1 MPPTHRRESERAM
14 SHHEQSE
21 FNSGHGVHQHT
32 PNNLNSHVRSS
43 FSSPQKQVIR
53 EQRSVIRWSLLHI
66 ATAVCLIVG
75 IYYGRAYIRMPD
87 RVIVVDE
94 AGSIYRGS
102 SENVLCRETAENIAR
117 RCAFAFLDRSFEHDH
132 WQLCEA
138 LFGRSAQKSLSD
150 IIRKSKDEFRE
161 QKIRQLPEIRKVELL
176 PLSDEP
182 EQCLAFVYGTLHRT
196 GVYMKIPYSQ
206 KLKFTLG
213 LRLVRSPDEKA
224 FPLRVLR
231 MTYEEKSI
239 FDNKTTGEDGAK

>member
-1 MPPTHRRESERAM
+1 M

-150 IIRKSKDEFRE
+150 IIRKSKDEFTE
-161 QKIRQLPEIRKVELL
+161 QKIRQLPEIRKVGLL
-176 PLSDEP
+176 PLSDAP
-182 EQCLAFVYGTLHRT
+182 GQCLAFVYGTLHRT

>member
-1 MPPTHRRESERAM
+1 MSNHER
-14 SHHEQSE
+14 SE

-32 PNNLNSHVRSS
+32 PNNPNFHVRSS
-43 FSSPQKQVIR
+43 FSPTEQVGR

-75 IYYGRAYIRMPD
+75 IYYGREYMRMPD

-102 SENVLCRETAENIAR
+102 SENVLCKETAENIAR

-150 IIRKSKDEFRE
+150 IIRKSKDEFTE

-176 PLSDEP
+176 PLSDAP
-182 EQCLAFVYGTLHRT
+182 GQCLAFVYGTLHRT

-231 MTYEEKSI
+231 MTYEEKTI

>member
-1 MPPTHRRESERAM
+1 MKHD
-14 SHHEQSE
+14 
-21 FNSGHGVHQHT
+21 
-32 PNNLNSHVRSS
+32 
-43 FSSPQKQVIR
+43 SPAKQVIR

-75 IYYGRAYIRMPD
+75 IYYAREYMRMPD

-94 AGSIYRGS
+94 AGSIYLGN
-102 SENVLCRETAENIAR
+102 SENVLCKETAENIAR

-150 IIRKSKDEFRE
+150 IIRKSKDEFTE

-176 PLSDEP
+176 PLSDAP
-182 EQCLAFVYGTLHRT
+182 GQCLAFVYGTLHRT

-213 LRLVRSPDEKA
+213 LRLVRSPEEKA

>member
-1 MPPTHRRESERAM
+1 MKHD
-14 SHHEQSE
+14 
-21 FNSGHGVHQHT
+21 
-32 PNNLNSHVRSS
+32 
-43 FSSPQKQVIR
+43 SPAKQVIR

-75 IYYGRAYIRMPD
+75 IYYGREYMRMPD

-102 SENVLCRETAENIAR
+102 SENVLCKETADDIAR
-117 RCAFAFLDRSFEHDH
+117 RCALAFLDRSFEHDH
-132 WQLCEA
+132 RQLCEA

-150 IIRKSKDEFRE
+150 IIRKSKDEFTE

-176 PLSDEP
+176 SLSDAP
-182 EQCLAFVYGTLHRT
+182 GQCLAFVYGTLHRT

-239 FDNKTTGEDGAK
+239 FDNKTTGQDGAK

>member
-1 MPPTHRRESERAM
+1 MPPTHRRESEKAM
-14 SHHEQSE
+14 SNHERSE

-32 PNNLNSHVRSS
+32 PNNPNSHVRSS

-75 IYYGRAYIRMPD
+75 IYYGREYMRMPD

-102 SENVLCRETAENIAR
+102 SENVLCKETAENIAR
-117 RCAFAFLDRSFEHDH
+117 RCAFAFL
-132 WQLCEA
+132 
-138 LFGRSAQKSLSD
+138 SAQKSLSD
-150 IIRKSKDEFRE
+150 IIRKSKDEFTE

-176 PLSDEP
+176 PLSDAP
-182 EQCLAFVYGTLHRT
+182 GQCLAFVYGTLHRT

>member
-32 PNNLNSHVRSS
+32 PNNPNSHVRSS

-75 IYYGRAYIRMPD
+75 IYYGRAYIRMAD

>member
-1 MPPTHRRESERAM
+1 MPPTHRRESEKAM
-14 SHHEQSE
+14 SNHERSE

-32 PNNLNSHVRSS
+32 PNNPNSHVRSS
-43 FSSPQKQVIR
+43 FSPPQKQVIR

-102 SENVLCRETAENIAR
+102 SENVLCRESAENIAR

>member
-1 MPPTHRRESERAM
+1 M

-32 PNNLNSHVRSS
+32 PNNPNSHVRSS

>member
-14 SHHEQSE
+14 THHEQSE

-32 PNNLNSHVRSS
+32 PNNPNSHVRSS
-43 FSSPQKQVIR
+43 FSFPQKQVIR

-102 SENVLCRETAENIAR
+102 CENVLCRETAENIAR
-117 RCAFAFLDRSFEHDH
+117 RCVFAFLDRSFEHDH

-239 FDNKTTGEDGAK
+239 FDNKTAGQDGAK

>member
-1 MPPTHRRESERAM
+1 MKHD
-14 SHHEQSE
+14 
-21 FNSGHGVHQHT
+21 
-32 PNNLNSHVRSS
+32 
-43 FSSPQKQVIR
+43 SPAKQVIR

-75 IYYGRAYIRMPD
+75 IYYGREYMRMPD

-102 SENVLCRETAENIAR
+102 SENVLCKETAENIAR

-138 LFGRSAQKSLSD
+138 LFGRSAQKALSD
-150 IIRKSKDEFRE
+150 IIRKSKDEFTE
-161 QKIRQLPEIRKVELL
+161 QKIRQFPEIRKVELL
-176 PLSDEP
+176 PLSDAP
-182 EQCLAFVYGTLHRT
+182 GQCLAFVYGTLHRT

-224 FPLRVLR
+224 FPLRVLS

-239 FDNKTTGEDGAK
+239 FDNKTTGQDGAK

>member
-1 MPPTHRRESERAM
+1 MKHD
-14 SHHEQSE
+14 
-21 FNSGHGVHQHT
+21 
-32 PNNLNSHVRSS
+32 
-43 FSSPQKQVIR
+43 SPAKQVIR

-75 IYYGRAYIRMPD
+75 IYYGREYMRMPD

-94 AGSIYRGS
+94 AGSIYHGS

-117 RCAFAFLDRSFEHDH
+117 RCVFAFLDRSFEHDH

-150 IIRKSKDEFRE
+150 IIRKSKDEFTE

-176 PLSDEP
+176 PLSDAP
-182 EQCLAFVYGTLHRT
+182 GQCLAFVYGTLHRT

-213 LRLVRSPDEKA
+213 LRLVRSPDEKT

>member
-1 MPPTHRRESERAM
+1 M

-32 PNNLNSHVRSS
+32 PNNPNSHVRSS

-94 AGSIYRGS
+94 AGSIYCGS
-102 SENVLCRETAENIAR
+102 SENVLCRESAENIAR

>member
-1 MPPTHRRESERAM
+1 MKHD
-14 SHHEQSE
+14 
-21 FNSGHGVHQHT
+21 
-32 PNNLNSHVRSS
+32 
-43 FSSPQKQVIR
+43 SPAKQVIR

-75 IYYGRAYIRMPD
+75 IYYGREYMRMPD

-102 SENVLCRETAENIAR
+102 SENVLCKETAENIAR

-138 LFGRSAQKSLSD
+138 LFGRSAQKALSD
-150 IIRKSKDEFRE
+150 IIRKSKDEFTE

-176 PLSDEP
+176 PLSDAP
-182 EQCLAFVYGTLHRT
+182 GQCLAFVYGTLHRT

-231 MTYEEKSI
+231 ITYEEKSI
-239 FDNKTTGEDGAK
+239 FDNKTAGQDGAK

>member
-14 SHHEQSE
+14 SNHERSE

-32 PNNLNSHVRSS
+32 PNNPNFHVRSS
-43 FSSPQKQVIR
+43 FSPTEQVGR

-75 IYYGRAYIRMPD
+75 IYYGHEYMRMPD

-102 SENVLCRETAENIAR
+102 SENVLCKETAENIAR

-150 IIRKSKDEFRE
+150 IIRKSKDEFTE

-176 PLSDEP
+176 PLSDAP
-182 EQCLAFVYGTLHRT
+182 GQCLAFVYGTLHRT

-213 LRLVRSPDEKA
+213 LRLVCSPDEKA

-231 MTYEEKSI
+231 MTYEEKSV

>member
-1 MPPTHRRESERAM
+1 MSNHER
-14 SHHEQSE
+14 SE

-32 PNNLNSHVRSS
+32 PNNPNSHVRSS

-138 LFGRSAQKSLSD
+138 LFGRSAQKSLSA
-150 IIRKSKDEFRE
+150 IIRESKDEFRE

-176 PLSDEP
+176 PLSDAP
-182 EQCLAFVYGTLHRT
+182 GQCLAFVYGTLHRT

-239 FDNKTTGEDGAK
+239 FDNKTTGQDGAK

>member
-1 MPPTHRRESERAM
+1 MT
-14 SHHEQSE
+14 HHEQSE

-32 PNNLNSHVRSS
+32 PNNPNSHVRSS

>member
-14 SHHEQSE
+14 THHEQSE

-32 PNNLNSHVRSS
+32 PNNPNSHVRSS

-53 EQRSVIRWSLLHI
+53 EQCSVIRWSLLHI

-150 IIRKSKDEFRE
+150 IIRKSKNEFRE

-231 MTYEEKSI
+231 MTYEEKSV

>member
-1 MPPTHRRESERAM
+1 MT
-14 SHHEQSE
+14 HHEQSE

-32 PNNLNSHVRSS
+32 PNNPNSHVRSS

-231 MTYEEKSI
+231 MTYEEKSV

>member
-14 SHHEQSE
+14 THHEQSE

-32 PNNLNSHVRSS
+32 PNNPNSHVRSS
-43 FSSPQKQVIR
+43 FSFPQKQVIR

-117 RCAFAFLDRSFEHDH
+117 RCTFAFLDRSFEHDH
-132 WQLCEA
+132 RQLCEA

-239 FDNKTTGEDGAK
+239 FDNKTTGQDSVK

>member
-1 MPPTHRRESERAM
+1 MPPTHRRESKRAM

-32 PNNLNSHVRSS
+32 PNNPNSHVRSS

-102 SENVLCRETAENIAR
+102 SENVLCRESAENIAR

>member
-1 MPPTHRRESERAM
+1 MT
-14 SHHEQSE
+14 HHEQSE

-32 PNNLNSHVRSS
+32 PNNPNSHVRSS

-176 PLSDEP
+176 PLSNEP

>member
-1 MPPTHRRESERAM
+1 MKHD
-14 SHHEQSE
+14 
-21 FNSGHGVHQHT
+21 
-32 PNNLNSHVRSS
+32 
-43 FSSPQKQVIR
+43 SPAKQVIR
-53 EQRSVIRWSLLHI
+53 ENRSVIRWSLLHI

-75 IYYGRAYIRMPD
+75 IYYGREYMRMPD

-102 SENVLCRETAENIAR
+102 SENALCKETAENIAR

-150 IIRKSKDEFRE
+150 IIRKSKDEFTE

-176 PLSDEP
+176 PLSDAP
-182 EQCLAFVYGTLHRT
+182 GQCLAFVYGTLHRT

-239 FDNKTTGEDGAK
+239 FDNKTTGQDGAK

>member
-14 SHHEQSE
+14 SNHERSE

-32 PNNLNSHVRSS
+32 PNNPNSHVRSS
-43 FSSPQKQVIR
+43 FSPTEQVGR

-75 IYYGRAYIRMPD
+75 IYYGREYMRMPD

-102 SENVLCRETAENIAR
+102 SENVLCKETAENIAR

-132 WQLCEA
+132 RQLCEA

-150 IIRKSKDEFRE
+150 IIRKSKDEFTE

-176 PLSDEP
+176 PLSGAP
-182 EQCLAFVYGTLHRT
+182 GQCLAFVYGTLHRT

-239 FDNKTTGEDGAK
+239 FDNKPTGQDGAK

>member
-1 MPPTHRRESERAM
+1 MT
-14 SHHEQSE
+14 HHEQSE

-32 PNNLNSHVRSS
+32 PNNPNSHVRSS

-66 ATAVCLIVG
+66 ATAVCMIVG

-117 RCAFAFLDRSFEHDH
+117 RCVFAFLDRSFEHDH

>member
-14 SHHEQSE
+14 THHEQSE
-21 FNSGHGVHQHT
+21 FNSGHGGHQHT
-32 PNNLNSHVRSS
+32 PNNPNSHVRSS

-53 EQRSVIRWSLLHI
+53 EQCSVIRWSLLHI

-150 IIRKSKDEFRE
+150 IIRKSKNEFRE

>member
-1 MPPTHRRESERAM
+1 M

-32 PNNLNSHVRSS
+32 PNNPNSHVRSS
-43 FSSPQKQVIR
+43 FSPTEQVLR

-75 IYYGRAYIRMPD
+75 IYYGREYMRMPD
-87 RVIVVDE
+87 RVIVVDG

-102 SENVLCRETAENIAR
+102 SENVLCKETAENIAR

-138 LFGRSAQKSLSD
+138 LFGRSAQKALSD
-150 IIRKSKDEFRE
+150 IIRKSKDEFTE

-176 PLSDEP
+176 PLSDAP
-182 EQCLAFVYGTLHRT
+182 GQCLAFVYGTLHRT

-239 FDNKTTGEDGAK
+239 FDNKTAGQDGAK

>member
-1 MPPTHRRESERAM
+1 M

-32 PNNLNSHVRSS
+32 PNNPNSHVRSS

-231 MTYEEKSI
+231 MTYEEKSV

>member
-1 MPPTHRRESERAM
+1 MSNHER
-14 SHHEQSE
+14 SE

-32 PNNLNSHVRSS
+32 PNNPNFHVRSS
-43 FSSPQKQVIR
+43 FSPTEQVGR

-75 IYYGRAYIRMPD
+75 IYYGHEYMRMPD

-102 SENVLCRETAENIAR
+102 SENVLCKETAENIAR

-132 WQLCEA
+132 RQLCEA

-150 IIRKSKDEFRE
+150 IIRKSKDEFTE

-176 PLSDEP
+176 PLSDAP
-182 EQCLAFVYGTLHRT
+182 GQCLAFVYGTLHRT

-231 MTYEEKSI
+231 MTYEEKTI

>member
-1 MPPTHRRESERAM
+1 MKHD
-14 SHHEQSE
+14 
-21 FNSGHGVHQHT
+21 
-32 PNNLNSHVRSS
+32 
-43 FSSPQKQVIR
+43 SPATQVIR

-75 IYYGRAYIRMPD
+75 IYYSREYMRMPD

-102 SENVLCRETAENIAR
+102 SENVLCKETAENIAR

-150 IIRKSKDEFRE
+150 IIRKSKDEFTE

-176 PLSDEP
+176 PLSDAP
-182 EQCLAFVYGTLHRT
+182 GQCLAFVYGTLHRT

-239 FDNKTTGEDGAK
+239 FDNKTTGQDGAK

>member
-1 MPPTHRRESERAM
+1 MKHD
-14 SHHEQSE
+14 
-21 FNSGHGVHQHT
+21 
-32 PNNLNSHVRSS
+32 
-43 FSSPQKQVIR
+43 SPAKQVIR

-75 IYYGRAYIRMPD
+75 IYYGREYMRMPD

-102 SENVLCRETAENIAR
+102 SENVLCKETAENIAR

-138 LFGRSAQKSLSD
+138 LFGRSAQKALSD
-150 IIRKSKDEFRE
+150 IIRKSKDEFTE

-176 PLSDEP
+176 PLSDAP
-182 EQCLAFVYGTLHRT
+182 GQCLAFVYGTLHRT

-213 LRLVRSPDEKA
+213 LRLVRSPEEKA

-231 MTYEEKSI
+231 MTYEEKSV

>member
-1 MPPTHRRESERAM
+1 M
-14 SHHEQSE
+14 SNHKRSE

-32 PNNLNSHVRSS
+32 PNNPNSHVRSS

-138 LFGRSAQKSLSD
+138 LFGRSAQKSLSA
-150 IIRKSKDEFRE
+150 IIRESKDEFRE

>member
-14 SHHEQSE
+14 SHHQQSE

-32 PNNLNSHVRSS
+32 PNNPNSHVRSS

-132 WQLCEA
+132 RQLCEA
-138 LFGRSAQKSLSD
+138 LFGRSAQKSLSA
-150 IIRKSKDEFRE
+150 IIRESKDEFRE

-176 PLSDEP
+176 PLNDVS

>member
-21 FNSGHGVHQHT
+21 FNSGHRVHQHT
-32 PNNLNSHVRSS
+32 PNNPNSHVRSS

-117 RCAFAFLDRSFEHDH
+117 RCTFAFLDRSFEHDH
-132 WQLCEA
+132 RQLCEA

-161 QKIRQLPEIRKVELL
+161 QKIRQLPEIRKVEQL

>member
-1 MPPTHRRESERAM
+1 MKHD
-14 SHHEQSE
+14 
-21 FNSGHGVHQHT
+21 
-32 PNNLNSHVRSS
+32 
-43 FSSPQKQVIR
+43 SPAKQVIR

-75 IYYGRAYIRMPD
+75 IYYGREYMRMPD

-102 SENVLCRETAENIAR
+102 SENVLCKETAENIAR

-138 LFGRSAQKSLSD
+138 LFGRSAQKALSD
-150 IIRKSKDEFRE
+150 IIRKSKDEFTE

-176 PLSDEP
+176 PLSDAP
-182 EQCLAFVYGTLHRT
+182 GQCLAFVYGTLHRT

-213 LRLVRSPDEKA
+213 LRLVRSPEEKA

-239 FDNKTTGEDGAK
+239 FDNKTTGQDGAK

>member
-1 MPPTHRRESERAM
+1 MPPTHRRESEKAM
-14 SHHEQSE
+14 SNQEQAE

-32 PNNLNSHVRSS
+32 PNNPNSHVRSS

-53 EQRSVIRWSLLHI
+53 EQCSVIRWSLLHI

>member
-1 MPPTHRRESERAM
+1 MSNHER
-14 SHHEQSE
+14 SE

-32 PNNLNSHVRSS
+32 PNNPNFHVRSS
-43 FSSPQKQVIR
+43 FSPTEQVGR

-75 IYYGRAYIRMPD
+75 IYYGHEYMRMPD

-102 SENVLCRETAENIAR
+102 SENVLCKETAENIAR

-150 IIRKSKDEFRE
+150 IIRKSKDEFTE

-176 PLSDEP
+176 PLSDAP
-182 EQCLAFVYGTLHRT
+182 GQCLAFVYGTLHRT

-213 LRLVRSPDEKA
+213 LRLVRSPEEKA

-239 FDNKTTGEDGAK
+239 FDNKTTGEDGTK

>member
-14 SHHEQSE
+14 THHEQSE

-32 PNNLNSHVRSS
+32 PNNPNSHVRSS

-75 IYYGRAYIRMPD
+75 IYDGRAYIRMPD

-117 RCAFAFLDRSFEHDH
+117 RCVFAFLDRSFEHDH

>member
-1 MPPTHRRESERAM
+1 MT
-14 SHHEQSE
+14 HHEQSE

-32 PNNLNSHVRSS
+32 PNNPNSHVRSS
-43 FSSPQKQVIR
+43 FSAPQKQVIR

-75 IYYGRAYIRMPD
+75 IYYGREYMRMPD

-132 WQLCEA
+132 WQVCEA

>member
-1 MPPTHRRESERAM
+1 MKHD
-14 SHHEQSE
+14 
-21 FNSGHGVHQHT
+21 
-32 PNNLNSHVRSS
+32 
-43 FSSPQKQVIR
+43 SPAKQVLR

-75 IYYGRAYIRMPD
+75 IYYGREYMRMPD

-102 SENVLCRETAENIAR
+102 SENALCKETAENIAR

-150 IIRKSKDEFRE
+150 IIRKSKDEFTE

-176 PLSDEP
+176 PLSDAP
-182 EQCLAFVYGTLHRT
+182 GQCLAFVYGTLHRT

-213 LRLVRSPDEKA
+213 LRLDECSFSPGVQKRNN
-224 FPLRVLR
+224 FPEHPLTNL
-231 MTYEEKSI
+231 I
-239 FDNKTTGEDGAK
+239 IWHLILN